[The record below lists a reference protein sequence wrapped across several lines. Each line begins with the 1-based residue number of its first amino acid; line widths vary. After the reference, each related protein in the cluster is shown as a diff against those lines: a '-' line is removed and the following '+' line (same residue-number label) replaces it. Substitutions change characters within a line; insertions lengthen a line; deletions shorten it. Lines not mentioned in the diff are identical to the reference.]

1 VNEIEALR
9 QLLERYARAADDRD
23 VDALAALF
31 TDDAIVIGTRGEQT
45 IGEWL
50 ESMRAPRA
58 FPVSMHLFG
67 NPLVELSPDGTHA
80 SLDTYAVVHQ
90 IGGEGQGDL
99 TLGVRYRD
107 EVVRERDGGDAGAA
121 WRIRTRRATTLWM
134 R

>member
-1 VNEIEALR
+1 VNEVEALR
-9 QLLERYARAADDRD
+9 QLLERYARAADERD

-31 TDDAIVIGTRGEQT
+31 TDDATVIGTRGEQT

-50 ESMRAPRA
+50 DSMRAPRT

-67 NPLVELSPDGTHA
+67 NPLVQVADGGARAT
-80 SLDTYAVVHQ
+80 LDTYAVVHQ

-99 TLGVRYRD
+99 TLGVRYLDEAVRD
-107 EVVRERDGGDAGAA
+107 RGDQAGE
-121 WRIRTRRATTLWM
+121 WRIRRRRATTVWM